1 MAITT
6 GIVGAAGFAGI
17 ELIRLALRHPDLDL
31 RVVTSNELAGT
42 PVVAE
47 YPGFTGATD
56 LAFTTHDDP
65 ALDAC
70 DLVFLAV
77 PHTAALAMA
86 PRLVARGATV
96 VDLSAD
102 FRLKDPAVYER
113 WYATPHTAT
122 DLLQRAAFGLP
133 ELFPDDLAR
142 AAGARAAGEGVL
154 VACAGCYPTAT
165 SLAAAPAVRAGLVR
179 PDGVVVVDAI
189 SGVTGAGK
197 KASTRTHFCFADE
210 NLEAYGVAT
219 HRHTTPSCTCWM
231 PAPCRRPRRW
241 RARTTR
247 TWESPSTRRR
257 ACWWPWALSTT
268 WARARPARPCSART
282 PCWACPRLEGSN
294 RSPYPCD
301 ANRPSKL
308 QPHQPQQKE
317 AAMTDQP
324 IAATHPAQGG
334 VTAAR
339 GFRASG
345 VHAGFR
351 KDPERLDL
359 ALVVADEPC
368 ACAAVFTKNVFCSA
382 PVIVSRAQLGAD
394 QPGEPAYGTAR
405 AVGCPA
411 SEVLVAST
419 GVIGVQL
426 PLAPFGIGLPAA
438 ASLLSVGGGADA
450 ARAIMTTD
458 TRPKEAAVTF
468 SGDGIGYDGCT
479 FTVGGMSKGSGMIM
493 PNMAT
498 MIAVL
503 TTDAPV
509 SAPALHRALVHAVNR
524 SFNKVTVDS
533 DTSTNDS
540 CFLFASGAAAPAGAG
555 AFDPDGP
562 AFARFQAALVEVCET
577 LARMMAAD
585 GEGATRLVTVHVTGA
600 ANDADA
606 DLAARAVANSPLVKT
621 AVCGRDANWGRI
633 AAAIG
638 KSGAVFRQED
648 ASIDIMGLPV
658 CRGGLAQAFD
668 EDEALRRFEQPEIVI
683 DVDFGAGEARTTVWT
698 CDFTHEYITING
710 DYRS

>member
-1 MAITT
+1 
-6 GIVGAAGFAGI
+6 
-17 ELIRLALRHPDLDL
+17 
-31 RVVTSNELAGT
+31 
-42 PVVAE
+42 
-47 YPGFTGATD
+47 
-56 LAFTTHDDP
+56 
-65 ALDAC
+65 
-70 DLVFLAV
+70 
-77 PHTAALAMA
+77 
-86 PRLVARGATV
+86 
-96 VDLSAD
+96 
-102 FRLKDPAVYER
+102 
-113 WYATPHTAT
+113 
-122 DLLQRAAFGLP
+122 
-133 ELFPDDLAR
+133 
-142 AAGARAAGEGVL
+142 
-154 VACAGCYPTAT
+154 
-165 SLAAAPAVRAGLVR
+165 
-179 PDGVVVVDAI
+179 
-189 SGVTGAGK
+189 
-197 KASTRTHFCFADE
+197 
-210 NLEAYGVAT
+210 
-219 HRHTTPSCTCWM
+219 
-231 PAPCRRPRRW
+231 
-241 RARTTR
+241 
-247 TWESPSTRRR
+247 
-257 ACWWPWALSTT
+257 
-268 WARARPARPCSART
+268 
-282 PCWACPRLEGSN
+282 
-294 RSPYPCD
+294 
-301 ANRPSKL
+301 
-308 QPHQPQQKE
+308 
-317 AAMTDQP
+317 MTDQP

-405 AVGCPA
+405 AVVVNSGNANAATGEPGLEAARETARIAGDAVGCPA

-438 ASLLSVGGGADA
+438 ASLLSAGGGADA

-540 CFLFASGAAAPAGAG
+540 CFLFASGAAAPAGAS

-562 AFARFQAALVEVCET
+562 AFARFRRRSSRC
-577 LARMMAAD
+577 ARRWPA
-585 GEGATRLVTVHVTGA
+585 
-600 ANDADA
+600 
-606 DLAARAVANSPLVKT
+606 
-621 AVCGRDANWGRI
+621 
-633 AAAIG
+633 
-638 KSGAVFRQED
+638 
-648 ASIDIMGLPV
+648 
-658 CRGGLAQAFD
+658 
-668 EDEALRRFEQPEIVI
+668 
-683 DVDFGAGEARTTVWT
+683 
-698 CDFTHEYITING
+698 
-710 DYRS
+710 